1 MTGDDAVA
9 VTRRGSVLLGV
20 GGLTLAARVVGF
32 GRSLVFSKTVGDTCL
47 GDVYNAAN
55 ALPNVLF
62 EVAAG
67 GVLAG
72 VVVPVVARH
81 VGAGRRHE
89 ADRTTSALLTWTL
102 LVLTV
107 VAVAAL
113 LGAGLF
119 ARAYA
124 KADCVGST
132 AVLTALVAVFVPQ
145 VWFYGVAVVSAGVLQ
160 AHGRFLAAA
169 AAPLV
174 SSVVVIAGYLVFAG
188 LAAPGATR
196 DLGLLG
202 RPALLALGLGTTA
215 GVVALALCTAIPL
228 ARSGLRVRPTL
239 HFATGDARVVAAIGV
254 AGLAGLVLQQ
264 VSVLVVNLA
273 AQRSPDP
280 GALTRFTWANAL
292 YLLPYAVLAAP
303 VIQVAFP
310 RLAAAA
316 EQGAE
321 QLAGVLRRTA
331 PALTVLGWLGAALLA
346 ATAVPVARVFV
357 LGPGSGRT
365 SALAAP
371 VAALAPAVLAFALMG
386 LATRTLL
393 AQHRA
398 LAAGTTTALA
408 WGTVTL
414 GAAVV
419 AAVVP
424 TGALVPSLAGCVS
437 LGMTVGAVVGWA
449 LLARGPA
456 RGPVARPGVVPA
468 LLAGLVAAVPAVLA
482 GGALARLAG
491 GAGLVAAIGLAL
503 GAAVVAALV
512 FLGVLAL
519 VRPALLRATWALRHA
534 DPAEAV
540 AAGA

>member
-1 MTGDDAVA
+1 VS
-9 VTRRGSVLLGV
+9 RRGSVLLGV

-81 VGAGRRHE
+81 VGAGRRGE
-89 ADRTTSALLTWTL
+89 ADRTASALLTWTL
-102 LVLTV
+102 LVLSV
-107 VAVAAL
+107 VGVAAL

-124 KADCVGST
+124 KADCGGSV
-132 AVLTALVAVFVPQ
+132 AVLTTLVVVFVPQ
-145 VWFYGVAVVSAGVLQ
+145 VWFYGAAVVTAGLLQ

-169 AAPLV
+169 AAPLL
-174 SSVVVIAGYLVFAG
+174 SSVVVVVAYVLFAVV
-188 LAAPGATR
+188 ARPGASG
-196 DLGLLG
+196 DLALLS
-202 RPALLALGLGTTA
+202 RPALLVLGLGTTA
-215 GVVALALCTAIPL
+215 GVVALALSTAVPL
-228 ARSGLRVRPTL
+228 ARLGLRLRPTL
-239 HFATGDARVVAAIGV
+239 RFADGDARVVAAIGT

-264 VSVLVVNLA
+264 LSVLVVNLT
-273 AQRSPDP
+273 AQRSPEE

-303 VIQVAFP
+303 VLQLTFP

-316 EQGAE
+316 ERGGEAVGA
-321 QLAGVLRRTA
+321 VLRRTA
-331 PALTVLGWLGAALLA
+331 PPLAVLGWLGAALLV
-346 ATAVPVARVFV
+346 ATALPVARVFV

-365 SALAAP
+365 AALAGP
-371 VAALAPAVLAFALMG
+371 VAALGPAVLAFALMG

-398 LAAGTTTALA
+398 LAAGTTTAVA
-408 WGTVTL
+408 WGVVTL
-414 GAAVV
+414 GALVSA
-419 AAVVP
+419 
-424 TGALVPSLAGCVS
+424 ALVPPDGLVVALAASVS
-437 LGMTVGAVVGWA
+437 AGLAVGAVVGWA
-449 LLARGPA
+449 LLSRAPSSGGRADGLGA
-456 RGPVARPGVVPA
+456 A

-482 GGALARLAG
+482 GGALGRL
-491 GAGLVAAIGLAL
+491 GAASSLLVALGLALAAALVAA
-503 GAAVVAALV
+503 AVFV
-512 FLGVLAL
+512 GVLAL

-534 DPAEAV
+534 GAPVEAV
-540 AAGA
+540 RAGA

>member
-1 MTGDDAVA
+1 MRRG
-9 VTRRGSVLLGV
+9 RGSVLLGV

-81 VGAGRRHE
+81 VGAGRRDE
-89 ADRTTSALLTWTL
+89 ARRTTSALLTWTL

-107 VAVAAL
+107 VALAAF
-113 LGAGLF
+113 LGAGAF

-124 KADCVGST
+124 KEGCADST
-132 AVLTALVAVFVPQ
+132 AVLATLVAMFVPQ
-145 VWFYGVAVVSAGVLQ
+145 VWFYGIAVVSAGVLQ

-169 AAPLV
+169 AAPLL
-174 SSVVVIAGYLVFAG
+174 SSLVVIAGYLLFAG
-188 LAAPGATR
+188 VAVPDANR
-196 DLGLLG
+196 DLGLLDT
-202 RPALLALGLGTTA
+202 RALLALGLGTTA
-215 GVVALALCTAIPL
+215 GVVALALCTAVPL
-228 ARSGLRVRPTL
+228 ARLGLRLRPGL
-239 HFATGDARVVAAIGV
+239 SFAPGDGRVVAAIGT

-264 VSVLVVNLA
+264 VSVLVINLA
-273 AQRSPDP
+273 ANRSPDP

-303 VIQVAFP
+303 VLQIVFP

-316 EQGAE
+316 GQGPDA
-321 QLAGVLRRTA
+321 LGAVLRRTA
-331 PALTVLGWLGAALLA
+331 PPLVVLAWLGATLLA
-346 ATAVPVARVFV
+346 ATAVPVARVLV

-365 SALAAP
+365 GALAGP
-371 VAALAPAVLAFALMG
+371 VAALAPAVLGFALMG

-408 WGTVTL
+408 WGTVT
-414 GAAVV
+414 V
-419 AAVVP
+419 AAVVVTVAVP
-424 TGALVPSLAGCVS
+424 PAALVEALAGCVS
-437 LGMTVGAVVGWA
+437 LGLVVGACAGWSA
-449 LLARGPA
+449 
-456 RGPVARPGVVPA
+456 VARRGGGGPGLGA
-468 LLAGLVAAVPAVLA
+468 LLAGLAAAVPAVLA
-482 GGALARLAG
+482 GGALGRLADD
-491 GAGLVAAIGLAL
+491 AGLPVAVGLAL
-503 GAAVVAALV
+503 GAALLAAVVFV
-512 FLGVLAL
+512 GVLAV
-519 VRPALLRATWALRHA
+519 VRRPLLRATWALRHP
-534 DPAEAV
+534 DPAESV
-540 AAGA
+540 GAGTTRA

>member
-1 MTGDDAVA
+1 M
-9 VTRRGSVLLGV
+9 RWRGSVLLGV

-81 VGAGRRHE
+81 LGAGRRAE
-89 ADRTTSALLTWTL
+89 ADRTTSALLSWTL
-102 LVLTV
+102 IVLTV

-113 LGAGLF
+113 LGAGLY

-124 KADCVGST
+124 KADCAGS
-132 AVLTALVAVFVPQ
+132 AGVLTALVVMFVPQ

-169 AAPLV
+169 TAPLV
-174 SSVVVIAGYLVFAG
+174 SSVVVVLAYLAFAG
-188 LAAPGATR
+188 LATPGAGR
-196 DLGLLG
+196 DLGLLS

-215 GVVALALCTAIPL
+215 GVVALALCTAVPL
-228 ARSGLRVRPTL
+228 ARLGSRVRPTL
-239 HFATGDARVVAAIGV
+239 HFATGDARVVAAIGA

-264 VSVLVVNLA
+264 VSVLVINLA
-273 AQRSPDP
+273 AQRNPDP

-303 VIQVAFP
+303 VLQLTFP

-316 EQGAE
+316 ERGADDV
-321 QLAGVLRRTA
+321 AAVLRRTA
-331 PALTVLGWLGAALLA
+331 PPLVVLSWLGAALLV

-357 LGPGSGRT
+357 IGPGSGRT
-365 SALAAP
+365 GALAGP

-386 LATRTLL
+386 LATRALL

-408 WGTVTL
+408 WGTVTV
-414 GAAVV
+414 AALVAGLVVPSATLVV
-419 AAVVP
+419 A
-424 TGALVPSLAGCVS
+424 LAGSVS
-437 LGMTVGAVVGWA
+437 LGLSVGAVVGWVA
-449 LLARGPA
+449 LVR
-456 RGPVARPGVVPA
+456 RTTQRPGVLPA
-468 LLAGLVAAVPAVLA
+468 LLAGAVAAVPAVLA
-482 GGALARLAG
+482 GGALARLG
-491 GAGLVAAIGLAL
+491 TDAGLLAAVGLAL
-503 GAAVVAALV
+503 ATALLTTVVFV
-512 FLGVLAL
+512 GVLAL
-519 VRPALLRATWALRHA
+519 VRRPLLRATWALRH
-534 DPAEAV
+534 PEPLEV
-540 AAGA
+540 ARA

>member
-1 MTGDDAVA
+1 MSP
-9 VTRRGSVLLGV
+9 RGSVLLGV

-81 VGAGRRHE
+81 LGAGRRAE
-89 ADRTTSALLTWTL
+89 ADRTTSALLSWTL

-113 LGAGLF
+113 LGAGLY
-119 ARAYA
+119 ASAYA
-124 KADCVGST
+124 KADCAGST
-132 AVLTALVAVFVPQ
+132 GVLTALVVMFVPQ

-169 AAPLV
+169 TAPLV
-174 SSVVVIAGYLVFAG
+174 SSVVVIAGYVVFAG
-188 LAAPGATR
+188 LAAPGAGSE
-196 DLGLLG
+196 LGLLS

-215 GVVALALCTAIPL
+215 GVVALALCTALPL
-228 ARSGLRVRPTL
+228 ARLGARVRPSL
-239 HFATGDARVVAAIGV
+239 RFAPGDARVVASIGA

-280 GALTRFTWANAL
+280 GALTRLTWANAL

-303 VIQVAFP
+303 VLQLTFP

-316 EQGAE
+316 GRGGDEVAR
-321 QLAGVLRRTA
+321 VVRRTA
-331 PALTVLGWLGAALLA
+331 PPLVVLSWLGAALLA

-365 SALAAP
+365 DALAGP
-371 VAALAPAVLAFALMG
+371 VAALAPAVLGFALMG

-408 WGTVTL
+408 WGTVTAAAL
-414 GAAVV
+414 VAAAVAPPGTLVV
-419 AAVVP
+419 A
-424 TGALVPSLAGCVS
+424 LAGSVS
-437 LGMTVGAVVGWA
+437 LGLAVGGVVGWVA
-449 LLARGPA
+449 LSRRAS
-456 RGPVARPGVVPA
+456 ARPGVVPA
-468 LLAGLVAAVPAVLA
+468 LLAGAVAAGLAVLA
-482 GGALARLAG
+482 GGALARPAADVGLL
-491 GAGLVAAIGLAL
+491 GAAGLAL
-503 GAAVVAALV
+503 AAAVTTTVV
-512 FLGVLAL
+512 FVGVLAV
-519 VRPALLRATWALRHA
+519 VRRPLLAATWALRRP
-534 DPAEAV
+534 DPADEPHDETR
-540 AAGA
+540 AARA